1 MENPTISHTLGVNMN
16 INTNNQLYFGM
27 IQSSGTDP
35 VFLPLAETHNKVT
48 LVAHSSNLS
57 LAYIAGIEIK
67 PQQMIDIKVGNLNYL
82 YITSNSGQVNNVSF
96 IGS

>member
-1 MENPTISHTLGVNMN
+1 MN
-16 INTNNQLYFGM
+16 INTNNRLYFGT
-27 IQSSGTDP
+27 IQSSGLTP
-35 VFLPLAETHNKVT
+35 VYLPVAETHNNVT

-57 LAYIAGIEIK
+57 LAYVAGLELG
-67 PQQMIDIKVGNLNYL
+67 PQQMIDVKVGNLNYL